1 MGYHRSAALRGLG
14 APGMMAG
21 MLMLLYGVWRI
32 GRDVGGTAA
41 AVALIAGFLA
51 LEGVLFA
58 STRSR
63 GV

>member
-1 MGYHRSAALRGLG
+1 
-14 APGMMAG
+14 MMAG

-32 GRDVGGTAA
+32 GMDLGGTAA
-41 AVALIAGFLA
+41 ALALIAAFLA

-63 GV
+63 GA